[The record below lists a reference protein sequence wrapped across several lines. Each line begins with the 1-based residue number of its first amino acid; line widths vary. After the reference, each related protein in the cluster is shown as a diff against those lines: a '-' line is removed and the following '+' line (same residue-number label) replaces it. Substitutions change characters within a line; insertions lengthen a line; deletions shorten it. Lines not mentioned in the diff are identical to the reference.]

1 LIVSRIHH
9 LLTPTIRT
17 IKMPTVKKSDK
28 RLGKEAQWRR
38 IQQVVFK
45 YKNVLFIDADNVSS
59 KQICQLRAKL
69 RAINAEMVMGKNTL
83 MKAALTAAKPRPKES
98 DEDFEFR
105 NEFWHESS
113 LPNIDRIMGQLK
125 RNINLI
131 FSNGD
136 LGDVKA
142 VLDSE
147 VRPSPAKAGMIA
159 PANVSISAGPT
170 GLDPKQ
176 TSFFQN
182 LQIQTKIVKAQID
195 IVADKQVI
203 CTGDKIGATEA
214 QLLDKLKI
222 YPFEYKMEVKSVLQN
237 GSLFDAAVLKISEN
251 DILAK
256 FKAAIGLQAQL
267 SLGVGYP
274 TAASAPHTI
283 LNGFKN
289 LVAVSVASGFEF
301 PQAEAMLNAAK
312 SAPAAGGAPAATAA
326 APVEDDKK
334 EEEEV
339 VDMGGLFG
347 DDDEY
352 A

>member
-1 LIVSRIHH
+1 
-9 LLTPTIRT
+9 
-17 IKMPTVKKSDK
+17 
-28 RLGKEAQWRR
+28 
-38 IQQVVFK
+38 
-45 YKNVLFIDADNVSS
+45 
-59 KQICQLRAKL
+59 
-69 RAINAEMVMGKNTL
+69 
-83 MKAALTAAKPRPKES
+83 MKAALTAAKPRPVET
-98 DEDFEFR
+98 DEDYEFR
-105 NEFWHESS
+105 SEFWHESS
-113 LPNIDRIMGQLK
+113 LANIDRIMNQLK
-125 RNINLI
+125 SNINLI

-136 LGDVKA
+136 LGEVKA

-203 CTGDKIGATEA
+203 TTGDKIGATEA

-222 YPFEYKMEVKSVLQN
+222 YPFEYKMEVKHVLQD
-237 GSLFDAAVLKISEN
+237 GSMFDAKVLSISTS

-256 FKAAIGLQAQL
+256 FKSAIGLQAQL

-274 TAASAPHTI
+274 TAASAPHSL

-289 LVAVSVASGFEF
+289 LVAVSVATDYQF
-301 PQAEAMLNAAK
+301 PQAKAMLDAAK
-312 SAPAAGGAPAATAA
+312 NAPAASAGPTAA
-326 APVEDDKK
+326 APVVVEEVKK
-334 EEEEV
+334 EEEET

-347 DDDEY
+347 DDDDY
-352 A
+352 